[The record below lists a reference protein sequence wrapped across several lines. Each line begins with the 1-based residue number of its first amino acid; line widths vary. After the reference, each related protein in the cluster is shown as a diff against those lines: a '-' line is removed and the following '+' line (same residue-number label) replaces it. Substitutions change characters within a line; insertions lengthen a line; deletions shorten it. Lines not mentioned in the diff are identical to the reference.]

1 MRPRLLA
8 RCPHS
13 NDPDAAAQVWRRH
26 GGDDPP
32 LEADG
37 ILLQGSALVCGEGS
51 HDRLCQVE
59 NLGAGRELQLE
70 GSHPER
76 GEQIAIRCLGVL
88 SSHML
93 QDEMC
98 V

>member
-37 ILLQGSALVCGEGS
+37 ILL
-51 HDRLCQVE
+51 
-59 NLGAGRELQLE
+59 
-70 GSHPER
+70 PER

-98 V
+98 P